1 MIDMID
7 MIDRKSVQKSFV
19 RQHDM
24 TDCGAAC
31 LLSLIRYYGGESS
44 ILHLREISGTSN
56 AGTTLLGL
64 FQAAGTMGFNAEGAE
79 ANGISDL
86 IEHGKPCILAVIID
100 KVLAHYVVCY
110 GYEKGRFIISDPG
123 KGVVE
128 MTEEELSDIWTR
140 KCLLLEPNSNFV
152 KKETV
157 TQQKKSWIRDLL
169 REDYGLLG
177 ASAAIGLVI
186 AVLGMVMA
194 VFSQRLVDDVLPS
207 HNTTKLG
214 AGIVLVLALL
224 LAKVMITALRSKLI
238 ITQSRNF
245 NNRIIRFF
253 FGKLLH
259 LPKAFFDTRKTGDMV
274 ARLNDTRR
282 IQSVIGTIV
291 GDTII
296 NVLVLIVSLVFLFIY
311 SWQVALISL
320 LCMPA
325 FYWIVSRSNRKIIS
339 QQREVMSSYA
349 MSESGF
355 INTISGMA
363 DIKSCSKQES
373 FLQYNEFLYSTFQE
387 KVFSLGQTQIG
398 IGVWAGIG
406 STVIQV
412 GLIALCSAFVFAQTM
427 TTGELMAIIGITGSL
442 FPSVASLALVMIP
455 VNEAKVAFDRM
466 FEIVDAEDENEVT
479 GPDVVSSAQVL
490 EIRNLSFRFI
500 GRKQLFSG
508 ISLCFNTGTI
518 TSIVGESGCGKS
530 TFCQVLERF
539 YSPTDGEILLDGKP
553 VSEIPLE
560 QWRSMV
566 SYVPQQTYLFNGTVL
581 ENICFGN
588 NPKDMNEVVTFCQR
602 YGFDTFLSELPNG
615 LGTLVGEEGIN
626 LSGGQAQ
633 LVCFARA
640 LYRPSK
646 ILILDEMTAAMDRRT
661 EKHICKLLDELRED
675 HIIIFV
681 THRLETAR
689 LLSDRIV
696 VMENGTVK
704 AQGSHGDL
712 MLLDNFYS
720 EYWRDLQP

>member
-1 MIDMID
+1 MM
-7 MIDRKSVQKSFV
+7 DRKRIEKSFV

-56 AGTTLLGL
+56 TGTTLLGL
-64 FQAAGTMGFNAEGAE
+64 YQAAGTMGFDAQGAE
-79 ANGISDL
+79 ANGIPDL

-100 KVLAHYVVCY
+100 KTLSHFVVCY
-110 GYEKGRFIISDPG
+110 GYEDGRFIISDPG
-123 KGVVE
+123 KGICE
-128 MTEEELSDIWTR
+128 MTAEELSEIWTR
-140 KCLLLEPNSNFV
+140 KCLLLEPNANFV
-152 KKETV
+152 KKEAV
-157 TQQKKSWIRDLL
+157 SGKKKSWIQDLL

-177 ASAAIGLVI
+177 ASVAIGLVI

-194 VFSQRLVDDVLPS
+194 VFSQKLVDDVLPS
-207 HNTTKLG
+207 HNTTKLV
-214 AGIVLVLALL
+214 AGIVLVLILL
-224 LAKVMITALRSKLI
+224 LAKVVISALRSQLL

-253 FGKLLH
+253 FEKLLR

-282 IQSVIGTIV
+282 IQSVIGTLV

-296 NVLVLIVSLVFLFIY
+296 NVLVLVVSLAFLFAY
-311 SWQVALISL
+311 SWKIALVSL
-320 LCMPA
+320 ACLPV

-355 INTISGMA
+355 INTISGIA
-363 DIKSCSKQES
+363 DIKSFSRQES
-373 FLQYNEFLYSTFQE
+373 FLKLNEFLYSTFQG

-398 IGVWAGIG
+398 IGVWAGIS

-412 GLIALCSAFVFAQTM
+412 ALIALCSAFVFAESM
-427 TTGELMAIIGITGSL
+427 TIGELMAVIGITGTL
-442 FPSVASLALVMIP
+442 FPAVASLALVMIP
-455 VNEAKVAFDRM
+455 INEAKVAFDRM
-466 FEIVDAEDENEVT
+466 FEIVDAKEEGAEARERV
-479 GPDVVSSAQVL
+479 DVPAHVL
-490 EIRNLSFRFI
+490 EVKNLAFRFI
-500 GRKQLFSG
+500 GRKRLFSEV
-508 ISLCFNTGTI
+508 SLKFETGTV

-530 TFCQVLERF
+530 TLCQVLERF
-539 YSPTDGEILLDGKP
+539 YTPEEGEILLDGKP
-553 VSEIPLE
+553 VQEIPLE
-560 QWRSMV
+560 QWRSLV
-566 SYVPQQTYLFNGTVL
+566 SYVPQQTYLYNGTVL

-588 NPKDMNEVVTFCQR
+588 IPKDLNEVVTFCQW
-602 YGFDTFLSELPNG
+602 YGFDAFLSELPNG

-633 LVCFARA
+633 LVSFARA

-661 EKHICKLLDELRED
+661 EKHICRLLSELRKD
-675 HIIIFV
+675 HIIVFV

-696 VMENGTVK
+696 VMENGSVR
-704 AQGSHGDL
+704 AQGTHEKL
-712 MLLDNFYS
+712 MQSDNFYS
-720 EYWRDLQP
+720 EYWRSLPV

>member
-1 MIDMID
+1 MMEREQIE
-7 MIDRKSVQKSFV
+7 KCFV

-24 TDCGAAC
+24 TDCGVAC

-56 AGTTLLGL
+56 TGTTLLGL
-64 FQAAGTMGFNAEGAE
+64 YQAADTMGFDAQGAE
-79 ANGISDL
+79 ANGIPDL
-86 IEHGKPCILAVIID
+86 IEHGKPCILAVIVD
-100 KVLAHYVVCY
+100 KVLSHFVVCY
-110 GYEKGRFIISDPG
+110 GCENGRFIISDPA

-128 MTEEELSDIWTR
+128 MTKEELSDIWTR
-140 KCLLLEPNSNFV
+140 KCLLLEPNSHFIRE
-152 KKETV
+152 ETV
-157 TQQKKSWIRDLL
+157 AGKKKSWLQDLL

-177 ASAAIGLVI
+177 ASVTIGLVI

-194 VFSQRLVDDVLPS
+194 VFSQKLVDDVLPS
-207 HNTTKLG
+207 HNTTKLV
-214 AGIVLVLALL
+214 AGIVLVLVLL
-224 LAKVMITALRSKLI
+224 LAKVVISALRSKLL

-253 FGKLLH
+253 FGKLLR

-291 GDTII
+291 GESII
-296 NVLVLIVSLVFLFIY
+296 NVLLLLVSLAFLFVY
-311 SWQVALISL
+311 SWQVAIISL
-320 LCMPA
+320 FCMPV

-355 INTISGMA
+355 INTISGIA
-363 DIKSCSKQES
+363 DIKSCSQQGS
-373 FLQYNEFLYSTFQE
+373 FLKLNEFLYSTFQG

-412 GLIALCSAFVFAQTM
+412 GLIALCSAFVFADTM
-427 TTGELMAIIGITGSL
+427 TTGELMAVIGITGSL
-442 FPSVASLALVMIP
+442 FPAVASLALIMIP
-455 VNEAKVAFDRM
+455 INEAKVAFDRM
-466 FEIVDAEDENEVT
+466 FEIVDAKDENDGAGSDIT
-479 GPDVVSSAQVL
+479 ISACVL
-490 EIRNLSFRFI
+490 EIKDLAFRFV
-500 GRKQLFSG
+500 GRKRLFSG
-508 ISLCFNTGTI
+508 VSLRFDTGTI

-530 TFCQVLERF
+530 TLCQVLERF
-539 YSPTDGEILLDGKP
+539 YAPEEGEILLNGKP
-553 VSEIPLE
+553 VSEISMG
-560 QWRSMV
+560 QWRSLV
-566 SYVPQQTYLFNGTVL
+566 SYVPQQTYLYNGTVL

-588 NPKDMNEVVTFCQR
+588 IPKDLNEVVAFCQR
-602 YGFDTFLSELPNG
+602 YGFDSFLSELPNG

-633 LVCFARA
+633 LVSFARA

-661 EKHICKLLDELRED
+661 EKHICKLLDDLRKD
-675 HIIIFV
+675 HITIFV

-696 VMENGTVK
+696 VMENGSIQ
-704 AQGSHGDL
+704 AEGMHEDL
-712 MLLDNFYS
+712 MRTDNFYS
-720 EYWRDLQP
+720 EYWRDLQS

>member
-1 MIDMID
+1 M
-7 MIDRKSVQKSFV
+7 DRKQIEKSFV

-56 AGTTLLGL
+56 SGTTLLGL
-64 FQAAGTMGFNAEGAE
+64 YQAAETMGFDAQGAE
-79 ANGISDL
+79 ANGILDL

-100 KVLAHYVVCY
+100 KVLSHFVICY
-110 GYEKGRFIISDPG
+110 GYENERFIISDPG

-128 MTEEELSDIWTR
+128 MTEQELSDTWTR
-140 KCLLLEPNSNFV
+140 KCLLLEPNTHFV

-157 TQQKKSWIRDLL
+157 IGKKKSWVQDLL
-169 REDYGLLG
+169 RDDYGLLG
-177 ASAAIGLVI
+177 ASVAIGLVI

-207 HNTTKLG
+207 HNTTKLV
-214 AGIVLVLALL
+214 AGIILVLVLL
-224 LAKVMITALRSKLI
+224 LAKVVISALRSKLL

-253 FGKLLH
+253 FGKLLL

-282 IQSVIGTIV
+282 IQSVIGSVV

-296 NVLVLIVSLVFLFIY
+296 NVLVLIVSLVFLFVY
-311 SWQVALISL
+311 SWKVALISL
-320 LCMPA
+320 LCMPV
-325 FYWIVSRSNRKIIS
+325 FYWIVSRSNRKIIA
-339 QQREVMSSYA
+339 QQRDVMSSYA

-355 INTISGMA
+355 INTISGIA
-363 DIKSCSKQES
+363 DIKSFSQQDS
-373 FLQYNEFLYSTFQE
+373 FLKINEFLYSAFQGR
-387 KVFSLGQTQIG
+387 VFSLGQTQIG
-398 IGVWAGIG
+398 IGVWAGIS

-412 GLIALCSAFVFAQTM
+412 GLIALCSIFVFADTM

-442 FPSVASLALVMIP
+442 FPAVASLALIMIP
-455 VNEAKVAFDRM
+455 INEAKVAFDRM
-466 FEIVDAEDENEVT
+466 FEIVDAKEE
-479 GPDVVSSAQVL
+479 GDVSGEEIPISAQTL
-490 EIRNLSFRFI
+490 EVKDLAFRFI
-500 GRKQLFSG
+500 GRKRLLSG
-508 ISLCFNTGTI
+508 VTMRFETGTI

-530 TFCQVLERF
+530 TLCQILERF
-539 YSPTDGEILLDGKP
+539 YAPEEGDILLDGTP
-553 VSEIPLE
+553 VCEIPLD
-560 QWRSMV
+560 QWRSLI
-566 SYVPQQTYLFNGTVL
+566 SYVPQQTYLYNGTVL

-588 NPKDMNEVVTFCQR
+588 IPKDVNEMVTFCQR
-602 YGFDTFLSELPNG
+602 YGLDTFLAELPNG
-615 LGTLVGEEGIN
+615 LRTLVGEEGIN

-633 LVCFARA
+633 LVSFARA

-661 EKHICKLLDELRED
+661 EKHICKLLSELRKD
-675 HIIIFV
+675 HIVIFV

-689 LLSDRIV
+689 LLSDIIV
-696 VMENGTVK
+696 VMEDGKIRVQGT
-704 AQGSHGDL
+704 HDEL
-712 MLLDNFYS
+712 MLSRNFYS
-720 EYWRDLQP
+720 EYWQDLQM